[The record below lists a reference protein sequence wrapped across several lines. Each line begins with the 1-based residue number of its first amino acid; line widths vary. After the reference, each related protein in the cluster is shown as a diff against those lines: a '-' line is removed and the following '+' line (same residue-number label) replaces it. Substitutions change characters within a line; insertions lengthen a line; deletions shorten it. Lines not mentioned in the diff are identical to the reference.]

1 MDTKADNMDKSIERL
16 VDNKSPVAKQ
26 MHKGDQSVDIPTD
39 ESITD
44 GSLHSQSFHG
54 NLADPENKAQKGDH
68 RCIAGGSCKSSN
80 DVDSNSQEVNSCIR
94 LENSSNE
101 KQGKLMPKMLPTGD
115 VVSLTP
121 KLNRGSCTF
130 FGVDSEEQDNQST
143 TQILADRPFQRSAQA
158 LRNDADCVERVR
170 REMTK
175 ILLKMDETVPNTGSI
190 DDFLCQC
197 SVILRNR
204 WRARDKFSEIAFQG
218 LLLVLE
224 FCLAYTKSYD
234 PMFDYFLSSLGYN
247 SVAFWRLAVP
257 LIYDSDL
264 SAGTHYRDALL
275 FALALYDVNNS
286 KSRLR
291 ELYAAVP
298 GVRQSM
304 LGIHAKRFGE
314 KYRHLQM
321 MRSRAN
327 SRRSSIQGSI
337 ENLDLAEFEF
347 DENENDA
354 HAGGGLT
361 DISHHKQRV
370 INVSNAPPVSI
381 KRKLSGS
388 WEIQQ
393 GSGGLVACVD
403 PVMSIDK
410 ENIWLANIGMN
421 LQGAAKRLAEDHAP
435 PSTNSLGLPL
445 LRQANAGEIFHV
457 LGDDPKPNA
466 LTENEGDVE
475 REMSLLSVLHDY
487 NKSNYQLNPVIVNQ
501 EDYNTYYGGI
511 SNGLLWPVL
520 HNLPEYIVKD
530 YDDEQILREHWCAY
544 VRVNYQFGINAVRN
558 SRPQDFIWIH
568 DYHLMLTGQMMRS
581 LDSNLEVGFFLHI
594 PFQPPDNWM
603 TKYRIVAEPIMR
615 ALLRFTKIG
624 FQTHRDREKYVEL
637 VKKHISRAR
646 IQYESTV
653 DIFTVT
659 HENFT
664 CSLGVFPVSIKN
676 EDFLNIVKNPST
688 TKLATEIRKEL
699 LSSGSD
705 NGCVFFS
712 VERFDY
718 TKGIAEKLKAWKRYF
733 EKYPERIGLDI
744 LYQVAVTNRRSVE
757 SYRIYQ
763 DNCLKIVDEVNKAFP
778 CKRFPKWKPVKFNM
792 DGLPRAKLV
801 AHYLAM
807 DVGVVTP
814 IKDGM
819 NLVAKEMLICNPA
832 AALILSS
839 GAGTEVQLGNAGFYA
854 QDKQCYY
861 RVEDV
866 SNIEV
871 FADCFYKAA
880 TESLEVRHDHGI
892 LLNQYLMSHDI
903 DEWSTAFLDPSWTH
917 EVIRLTEVKL
927 LADFY
932 QLMDKTCQVRR
943 QIAERV
949 LKGIAIRAHF
959 SVSLEN
965 AKASLENSCVPGT
978 HTLIL
983 ETAAAGDDSDEG
995 SQYVTAK
1002 FDITNELAELEN
1014 DLEFLRFIQSDE
1026 INNVEQFVMTLGN
1039 YHPAGQTA
1047 FVDEVN
1053 KAFALLT
1060 EGDHF
1065 QHFFTDR
1072 DGTLKSYSCSYPASI
1087 QPAYSA
1093 VIQAQFARRCAQ
1105 FCAIVTTSPLMHIGV
1120 LNVSTMPEGYY
1131 AYGASAGR
1139 EWYLNPSLQ
1148 FKDDS
1153 VNDADLALLT
1163 NVFERLE
1170 ELLEQPEYRNFTWI
1184 GSGLQRHY
1192 GHITI
1197 ARQDV
1202 NYSVPRHRSSLLYQ
1216 AVCKIMNEVDP
1227 TSTTLTLRE
1236 GEFDLKIFTKV
1247 ALSEVNSATAKISG
1261 RIFNKG
1267 HGIRLIKSKMGL
1279 KLNCG
1284 KILVCGDSE
1293 TDLPM
1298 LEECLMCSPAN
1309 VYTIWVTTNPQLQEK
1324 VQKLCGTYENDH
1336 YVFVSCPEVLLGA
1349 MANATVREITIR
1361 PHGDDGSDDEQ

>member
-1 MDTKADNMDKSIERL
+1 MN
-16 VDNKSPVAKQ
+16 
-26 MHKGDQSVDIPTD
+26 
-39 ESITD
+39 
-44 GSLHSQSFHG
+44 F
-54 NLADPENKAQKGDH
+54 
-68 RCIAGGSCKSSN
+68 
-80 DVDSNSQEVNSCIR
+80 
-94 LENSSNE
+94 
-101 KQGKLMPKMLPTGD
+101 
-115 VVSLTP
+115 VV
-121 KLNRGSCTF
+121 
-130 FGVDSEEQDNQST
+130 
-143 TQILADRPFQRSAQA
+143 
-158 LRNDADCVERVR
+158 
-170 REMTK
+170 
-175 ILLKMDETVPNTGSI
+175 
-190 DDFLCQC
+190 
-197 SVILRNR
+197 
-204 WRARDKFSEIAFQG
+204 
-218 LLLVLE
+218 
-224 FCLAYTKSYD
+224 
-234 PMFDYFLSSLGYN
+234 
-247 SVAFWRLAVP
+247 
-257 LIYDSDL
+257 
-264 SAGTHYRDALL
+264 
-275 FALALYDVNNS
+275 
-286 KSRLR
+286 
-291 ELYAAVP
+291 
-298 GVRQSM
+298 
-304 LGIHAKRFGE
+304 
-314 KYRHLQM
+314 
-321 MRSRAN
+321 
-327 SRRSSIQGSI
+327 
-337 ENLDLAEFEF
+337 
-347 DENENDA
+347 
-354 HAGGGLT
+354 
-361 DISHHKQRV
+361 
-370 INVSNAPPVSI
+370 
-381 KRKLSGS
+381 
-388 WEIQQ
+388 
-393 GSGGLVACVD
+393 
-403 PVMSIDK
+403 
-410 ENIWLANIGMN
+410 
-421 LQGAAKRLAEDHAP
+421 
-435 PSTNSLGLPL
+435 
-445 LRQANAGEIFHV
+445 
-457 LGDDPKPNA
+457 
-466 LTENEGDVE
+466 
-475 REMSLLSVLHDY
+475 
-487 NKSNYQLNPVIVNQ
+487 
-501 EDYNTYYGGI
+501 
-511 SNGLLWPVL
+511 
-520 HNLPEYIVKD
+520 
-530 YDDEQILREHWCAY
+530 
-544 VRVNYQFGINAVRN
+544 
-558 SRPQDFIWIH
+558 
-568 DYHLMLTGQMMRS
+568 
-581 LDSNLEVGFFLHI
+581 
-594 PFQPPDNWM
+594 
-603 TKYRIVAEPIMR
+603 
-615 ALLRFTKIG
+615 
-624 FQTHRDREKYVEL
+624 
-637 VKKHISRAR
+637 
-646 IQYESTV
+646 
-653 DIFTVT
+653 
-659 HENFT
+659 
-664 CSLGVFPVSIKN
+664 
-676 EDFLNIVKNPST
+676 
-688 TKLATEIRKEL
+688 
-699 LSSGSD
+699 
-705 NGCVFFS
+705 
-712 VERFDY
+712 
-718 TKGIAEKLKAWKRYF
+718 
-733 EKYPERIGLDI
+733 
-744 LYQVAVTNRRSVE
+744 
-757 SYRIYQ
+757 
-763 DNCLKIVDEVNKAFP
+763 
-778 CKRFPKWKPVKFNM
+778 
-792 DGLPRAKLV
+792 GLPRAKLV

-866 SNIEV
+866 TDTET

-880 TESLEVRHDHGI
+880 TESLEVRRGHGI

-965 AKASLENSCVPGT
+965 AKASLENSCVHHT

-995 SQYVTAK
+995 GQHMTAK

-1026 INNVEQFVMTLGN
+1026 INNVEQFVMTLAS
-1039 YHPAGQTA
+1039 YHPSGQTA

-1163 NVFERLE
+1163 SVFERLE

-1202 NYSVPRHRSSLLYQ
+1202 NYSVPKHRSSLLYQ
-1216 AVCKIMNEVDP
+1216 AVCKIVNEVDP
-1227 TSTTLTLRE
+1227 MATTLTLRE

-1298 LEECLMCSPAN
+1298 LEECLLCSPAN

-1324 VQKLCGTYENDH
+1324 VRSLCGIYENDH

-1361 PHGDDGSDDEQ
+1361 PQGDDDEDEE